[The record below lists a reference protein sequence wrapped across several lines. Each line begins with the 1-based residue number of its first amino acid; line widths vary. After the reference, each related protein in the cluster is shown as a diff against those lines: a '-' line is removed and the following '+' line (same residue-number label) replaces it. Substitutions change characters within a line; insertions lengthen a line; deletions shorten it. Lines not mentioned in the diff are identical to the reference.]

1 MVNGAIYPLTYDLLN
16 DFEPISLIASNP
28 QLLVA
33 KKSIPAKDLKELIAW
48 VKANQDKVSAGTAG
62 AGAASHVSGVYFQS
76 VTGTKFTFV
85 PYRGTGPA
93 LQDVVAGNLDLMF
106 DQAASAL
113 PQVRNGNVRAFAV
126 TSKTRLT
133 SAPDIPT
140 VDEAGDAGIL
150 HRGLARAVAAQGH
163 AEGHRDAAER
173 GGARDARRPGGAP
186 APGRAGQ
193 DIPPRDQQTP
203 EALYAYHKAEIEKWW
218 PIIKAA
224 GIKPGSRWTSGGTDE
239 GEHLLRSPRVAVR
252 DARRR
257 AGRRPIR
264 RSRSPSSCRSRPAGR
279 PTCWRA
285 SSASGCAPRSASRS
299 SSRTSPAPAAAS
311 ASPAR
316 CARRPTATRLSF
328 GHLDHQH
335 VAARSIH
342 CRST

>member
-1 MVNGAIYPLTYDLLN
+1 MMTKLLTAITVAATCLIVAPAGAQTYPSRPITLVVPFAAGGPTDTISRIFAARLGTSLGQTVVVENTTGAAGTIGTGKVVRAAPDGYTVLIGHWSTHVVNGAIYPLTYDLLN
-16 DFEPISLIASNP
+16 DFAPISLIASNP

-33 KKSIPAKDLKELIAW
+33 KKAIPAKDLKELIAW

-140 VDEAGDAGIL
+140 VDEAGMPGFYIAVWHALWLPKGRPNDIVMRLNAAV
-150 HRGLARAVAAQGH
+150 RESLADPAVRSRLI
-163 AEGHRDAAER
+163 EL
-173 GGARDARRPGGAP
+173 
-186 APGRAGQ
+186 GQ
-193 DIPPRDQQTP
+193 DIPATDQQTP
-203 EALYAYHKAEIEKWW
+203 EALYAYHKAEIEKWH

-224 GIKPGSRWTSGGTDE
+224 GIKAE
-239 GEHLLRSPRVAVR
+239 
-252 DARRR
+252 
-257 AGRRPIR
+257 
-264 RSRSPSSCRSRPAGR
+264 
-279 PTCWRA
+279 
-285 SSASGCAPRSASRS
+285 
-299 SSRTSPAPAAAS
+299 
-311 ASPAR
+311 
-316 CARRPTATRLSF
+316 
-328 GHLDHQH
+328 
-335 VAARSIH
+335 
-342 CRST
+342 